1 MSLKN
6 WSLLCLLALIW
17 GGTFPLAKLAVAEIP
32 PLVLV
37 FARVAIAAVVLHV
50 ILRLRGLRFPTAPDM
65 LLAFLLMGFLNNAIP
80 FSLIFWGQT
89 EVSASLASIL
99 NASTPIFTVI
109 VARDQSA

>member
-50 ILRLRGLRFPTAPDM
+50 ILRLRGLRT
-65 LLAFLLMGFLNNAIP
+65 G
-80 FSLIFWGQT
+80 
-89 EVSASLASIL
+89 
-99 NASTPIFTVI
+99 
-109 VARDQSA
+109 